1 MDMVISLFF
10 LFSYLTPAVQAQDI
24 LPLFRDHSIVYYGE
38 EHLTIEHHQPVLE
51 ALEMGVSLGTI
62 STFAT
67 EYVPA
72 NAQQKFMEYLT
83 SPTSI
88 KDSLEETTF
97 FNHLEIDL
105 RLMWP
110 KSERNRDFYRR
121 LRSLKKL
128 HGEKIKFC
136 GIDYQN
142 PQEIRGDWDDD
153 QDRPGLRL
161 LKHSRRVYESLPP
174 QILAKIFE
182 ISEKNLDQLVLSG
195 DEYYR
200 EGSMAANLKNC
211 VGDSKG
217 VLVHS
222 GMSHNHRAS
231 APTNGWWTFSRL
243 YSLLS
248 PVSYVTI
255 ANLRQ
260 VAVTDPLDLEDP
272 LVKALQS
279 IQLSRGDISPVL
291 VSTDSL
297 SVESME
303 LWKIVSEGET
313 LDLTQ
318 LWDYVILG
326 PAGSMDES
334 LR

>member
-1 MDMVISLFF
+1 MIFSLFF
-10 LFSYLTPAVQAQDI
+10 LFFHLTPAVQAQDI

-38 EHLTIEHHQPVLE
+38 EHYTIEHHQPLLE
-51 ALEMGVSLGTI
+51 ALEKGVSLGTI

-121 LRSLKKL
+121 LRRLKQL

-136 GIDYQN
+136 GVDYQN
-142 PQEIRGDWDDD
+142 PIEIRNDWDND
-153 QDRPGLRL
+153 QDRAGLRL
-161 LKHSRRVYESLPP
+161 QEHTRRVYESLPP
-174 QILAKIFE
+174 LILAKILE
-182 ISEKNLDQLVLSG
+182 ISEKNLDQLVVT
-195 DEYYR
+195 DDQYYR
-200 EGSMAANLKNC
+200 EGSMAASLKNC

-222 GMSHNHRAS
+222 GMFHNHRAS
-231 APTNGWWTFSRL
+231 APTNGWWTMSQL

-272 LVKALQS
+272 LTKALLN
-279 IQLSRGDISPVL
+279 IQLSRGEISPVL
-291 VSTDSL
+291 VSTDAL
-297 SVESME
+297 SVESTE

-313 LDLTQ
+313 LNLTQ
-318 LWDYVILG
+318 LWDYFILG
-326 PAGSMDES
+326 PPGSMDES